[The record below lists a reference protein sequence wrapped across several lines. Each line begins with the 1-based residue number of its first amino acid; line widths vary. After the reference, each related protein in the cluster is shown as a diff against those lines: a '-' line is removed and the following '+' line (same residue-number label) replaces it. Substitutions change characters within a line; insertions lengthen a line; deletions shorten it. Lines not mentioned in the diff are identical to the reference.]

1 MFRKVAIPVLGVV
14 ENMSTH
20 VCSQCGHEEAI
31 FGTGGADAMS
41 KDFDVEVLGRL
52 PLDARIREQADSGHP
67 TVASDPESAAA
78 AAYRSAARRMAA
90 ALAKQGR
97 DYSAKFPKI
106 VVE

>member
-1 MFRKVAIPVLGVV
+1 MLGVI

-20 VCSQCGHEEAI
+20 ICTSLRSR
-31 FGTGGADAMS
+31 GADFRYRWRGHDGA
-41 KDFDVEVLGRL
+41 DFDVDLLGKL

-78 AAYRSAARRMAA
+78 QPTVDCSANDGRARRPG
-90 ALAKQGR
+90 K